1 MMPEAF
7 IRSIMRSARASSL
20 VDRLKLALPD
30 EGVATELVLQL
41 FGRLFAPAATE
52 GDWRLERVRLE
63 RGGCACWSAMPL
75 RRGPRFLTDSD
86 APGAE
91 QSALLG
97 SLKAA
102 PRPPFEF

>member
-1 MMPEAF
+1 MGGCPRLRMMPEAF

-75 RRGPRFLTDSD
+75 RRGACFLTHLEWSN
-86 APGAE
+86 PL
-91 QSALLG
+91 S
-97 SLKAA
+97 
-102 PRPPFEF
+102 RVV